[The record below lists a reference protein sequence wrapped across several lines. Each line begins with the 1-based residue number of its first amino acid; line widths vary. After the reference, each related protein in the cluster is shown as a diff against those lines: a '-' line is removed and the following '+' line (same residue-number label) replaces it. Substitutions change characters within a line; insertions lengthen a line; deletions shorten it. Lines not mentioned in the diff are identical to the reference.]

1 MEALGMC
8 WNCKGIFSTS
18 TKGKKPLKKTTE
30 EAKNLTNPQA
40 MANPIIPRDISNIM
54 KIVLAILQQNQAN

>member
-1 MEALGMC
+1 
-8 WNCKGIFSTS
+8 
-18 TKGKKPLKKTTE
+18 
-30 EAKNLTNPQA
+30 